1 MKKKLCLLMVLLPVV
16 SFAQKQCSDFGIWTS
31 IGAEKKLNKKW
42 SVGVETE
49 MRTRDNTSTIDR
61 WSFGVNGEYKATK
74 RLKFGAGYELLYDH
88 NEKYTYKTNGDL
100 NKYANYWGL
109 LHRLHFDVTGNLNFG
124 KWNLA
129 LRERWQYTYRPEKTI
144 AQRYD
149 FDDEDYDGKAKTYS
163 GKGKNQLR
171 SRLQLKYKTN
181 INLYPYVSAEMYNA
195 WNIEKMRYTLGVDWD
210 ITKHH
215 EVGTYYRFQ
224 RTYGSDEESDNNVFG
239 VSYYYKF

>member
-1 MKKKLCLLMVLLPVV
+1 MLKSRAVILVSGRLLVLR
-16 SFAQKQCSDFGIWTS
+16 
-31 IGAEKKLNKKW
+31 KLNKKW

-109 LHRLHFDVTGNLNFG
+109 RHRLHFDVTGNLNFG

-163 GKGKNQLR
+163 GKGKISYEAVYN
-171 SRLQLKYKTN
+171 SN
-181 INLYPYVSAEMYNA
+181 IRRISIFILMLV
-195 WNIEKMRYTLGVDWD
+195 
-210 ITKHH
+210 
-215 EVGTYYRFQ
+215 Q
-224 RTYGSDEESDNNVFG
+224 RCIMHGI
-239 VSYYYKF
+239 